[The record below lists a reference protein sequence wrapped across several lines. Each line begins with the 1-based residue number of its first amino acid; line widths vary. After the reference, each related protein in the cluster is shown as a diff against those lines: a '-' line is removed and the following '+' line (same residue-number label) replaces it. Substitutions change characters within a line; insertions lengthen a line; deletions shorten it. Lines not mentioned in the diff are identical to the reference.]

1 MKNSKHLD
9 ASISE
14 LRSQIG
20 ALDTD
25 DERVQRLRSLADD
38 IEHKLAS
45 SANDENAGAP
55 ANLGE
60 RLTASILQFEGSHP
74 RIAIVLNELA
84 EKLSDMG
91 I

>member
-1 MKNSKHLD
+1 MSNARPLDESVSDLRARIDELGAEDDHAGHL
-9 ASISE
+9 A
-14 LRSQIG
+14 G
-20 ALDTD
+20 
-25 DERVQRLRSLADD
+25 LADD
-38 IEHKLAS
+38 IEKTLAS
-45 SANDENAGAP
+45 SGDVQAHAS
-55 ANLGE
+55 LGE

>member
-1 MKNSKHLD
+1 MGNTRPLGESVSD
-9 ASISE
+9 
-14 LRSQIG
+14 LRAQIG
-20 ALDTD
+20 ALDAGD
-25 DERVQRLRSLADD
+25 DSAGHLAGLAND
-38 IEHKLAS
+38 IEQTLAS
-45 SANDENAGAP
+45 PADVGAH

-74 RIAIVLNELA
+74 RIAAVLNDLA